1 MKLGDHIYN
10 YRKKN
15 KLSMDDFSKRS
26 GISKAYISLLEK
38 GTHPR
43 NNKPIIPSVDT
54 IKKAAAA
61 MNISFE
67 DLFASIDQDISIDDI
82 VEPQYIFNDNG
93 ELEVFYNGFV
103 ELPSDTQERLLMYF
117 NAIVEAERKKN
128 KDGED
133 NVDRKD

>member
-15 KLSMDDFSKRS
+15 KLSMDDFSKKS

-61 MNISFE
+61 MNVSFDE
-67 DLFASIDQDISIDDI
+67 LFASIDQDISLSEI
-82 VEPQYIFNDNG
+82 VEPQYLFNDNG

-103 ELPSDTQERLLMYF
+103 ELPEKTQERLLMYF

-128 KDGED
+128 EEGSD

>member
-15 KLSMDDFSKRS
+15 KLSMDDFSKKS

-61 MNISFE
+61 MNVSFDE
-67 DLFASIDQDISIDDI
+67 LFASIDQDISLSEI
-82 VEPQYIFNDNG
+82 VEPQYLFNDNG

-103 ELPSDTQERLLMYF
+103 ELPEKTQERLLMYF

-128 KDGED
+128 EEGLD